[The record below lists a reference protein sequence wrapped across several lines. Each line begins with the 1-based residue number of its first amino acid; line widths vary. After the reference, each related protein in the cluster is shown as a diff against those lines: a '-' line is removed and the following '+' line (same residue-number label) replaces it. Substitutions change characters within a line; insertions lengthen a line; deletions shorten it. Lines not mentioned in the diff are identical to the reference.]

1 MKLTDTACKNAKPKE
16 KPYKLSDGGGM
27 FLHVMPHGS
36 RLWRLKYRYLGKENL
51 ISLGSYPQTSLQEAR
66 KARESA
72 KALLKEGDNP
82 SSARKEEKRQKL
94 LSNENTFENIA
105 CEWHEHTKARWT
117 ENYAK
122 DLLHRLR
129 TDVFPEIGYKPIR
142 DITPPDI
149 LCAVRKI
156 ESRGAYEMARRALQT
171 TGQVFRFAVATGRV
185 ASDPT
190 RDLKGALKPFKKS
203 HFAALEAKELPEFL
217 DTLNKNEARLYPQT
231 IRAVKLLML
240 TFVRTS
246 ELIGAKWDEF
256 DFEAKEWNIPKE
268 RMKMRNPHTVP
279 LSSQVIKILNEQKEL
294 TEQWDWVFPNQVRPK
309 THMSNNTILMALRR
323 MGYQGRM
330 TGHGF
335 RALAMSTIKEKLG
348 YRHEVVDRQL
358 AHAPHNK
365 VDAAY
370 DRAKFLDERKIMMQ
384 EYSDY
389 LDELRRT
396 HANN

>member
-27 FLHVMPHGS
+27 FLHVMPHGA
-36 RLWRLKYRYLGKENL
+36 RLWRLKYRYFGKEKL
-51 ISLGSYPQTSLQEAR
+51 ISLGGYPQTSLQEAR
-66 KARESA
+66 KARETA
-72 KALLKEGDNP
+72 KALLKEGTDP

-94 LSNENTFENIA
+94 LSNDNTFESIA
-105 CEWHEHTKARWT
+105 REWHEHTKARWT

-122 DLLHRLR
+122 DLLHRLS

-149 LCAVRKI
+149 LYAVRKI

-203 HFAALEAKELPEFL
+203 HFAALEAKELPKFL

-231 IRAVKLLML
+231 IRAVRLLML

-256 DFEAKEWNIPKE
+256 DFEAREWNIPPE
-268 RMKMRNPHTVP
+268 RMKMRNPHIVP
-279 LSSQVIKILNEQKEL
+279 LSSQVIEILNDQKEL
-294 TEQWDWVFPNQVRPK
+294 TGQWDWVFPNQVRPK
-309 THMSNNTILMALRR
+309 SHMSNNTVLMALRR

-358 AHAPHNK
+358 AHAPRNK

-384 EYSDY
+384 AWSDY
-389 LDELRRT
+389 V
-396 HANN
+396 AGVIK